1 VEAALALS
9 GKALYLIQR
18 EPRRS
23 EPRLRRTRRRAETVL
38 ALLFAAIIT
47 LAGGGAVYFASTMA
61 VHSDPTAV
69 PSTPG
74 VHAERYSRAIEE
86 SRRLAHAL
94 LLEENLPG
102 LSVAVARDGEMVWTE
117 GFGWADV
124 EGRRP
129 VTPRTQFRLGSV
141 SKTLTAAAIA
151 LLHERGR
158 IDLDAPVQTY
168 VPAYPQKPWTVT
180 TRQLMGD
187 IAGVHRIRG
196 DNNDNPPGG
205 QCASLDEALATFA
218 DEPLLFEPGTRY
230 RFSTYGWILLSAV
243 VEAAAGESLPVFITR
258 EILEPLGMASTVLED
273 GADVRDIT
281 TFYIPRASMRT
292 KLGVRKRSRPHNS
305 CLAGAG
311 AFFSTPSDLVR
322 FGRAML
328 KPGLL
333 KADTVALFQTPLRL
347 ESGASTDFALGWKVE
362 RVQLAGA
369 PARMVAHR
377 ATPNGGTVALL
388 TFPDHGVVVAAA
400 SNISPAEGVDPIAR
414 KIAEAF
420 TTPPTD
426 K

>member
-1 VEAALALS
+1 M
-9 GKALYLIQR
+9 
-18 EPRRS
+18 
-23 EPRLRRTRRRAETVL
+23 L
-38 ALLFAAIIT
+38 ALLFVAVIT
-47 LAGGGAVYFASTMA
+47 LAGGGALYFVSTMA
-61 VHSDPTAV
+61 VHSDPAAV

-74 VHAERYSRAIEE
+74 VHAERYSGAIDE
-86 SRRLAHAL
+86 SRRLAHSL

-102 LSVAVARDGEMVWTE
+102 LSVAVARDGEIVWTE

-124 EGRRP
+124 ESRVP

-141 SKTLTAAAIA
+141 SKTLTAAAVA
-151 LLHERGR
+151 LLYERGR

-187 IAGVHRIRG
+187 IAGIHRIRG

-205 QCASLDEALATFA
+205 HCAGLNEALATFA

-230 RFSTYGWILLSAV
+230 RFSTYGWILVSAV
-243 VEAAAGESLPVFITR
+243 VEAAAGEPLPMFMRR
-258 EILEPLGMASTVLED
+258 ELVEPLGMKSTVLEG
-273 GADVRDIT
+273 GADVPDLT
-281 TFYIPRASMRT
+281 SFYIPRASMRT
-292 KLGVRKRSRPHNS
+292 KLGVRKGARPDNS

-311 AFFSTPSDLVR
+311 AFFSTTSDLVR
-322 FGRAML
+322 FGSAML

-333 KADTVALFQTPLRL
+333 KTDTIALLQTPLRL

-377 ATPNGGTVALL
+377 ATPNGSTVALL
-388 TFPDHGVVVAAA
+388 IFPDHGVVVAAA
-400 SNISPAEGVDPIAR
+400 SNISPAEGVDATGR
-414 KIAEAF
+414 KIADAF
-420 TTPPTD
+420 TKPPTD

>member
-1 VEAALALS
+1 M
-9 GKALYLIQR
+9 
-18 EPRRS
+18 RS
-23 EPRLRRTRRRAETVL
+23 RAETAL

-47 LAGGGAVYFASTMA
+47 LAGGGAVYFVSTMA
-61 VHSDPTAV
+61 VHSDPAAV

-74 VHAERYSRAIEE
+74 VRAERYSDAIEE

-94 LLEENLPG
+94 LLEDNLPG
-102 LSVAVARDGEMVWTE
+102 LSVAVARDGEIVWTE

-124 EGRRP
+124 EDGLP

-141 SKTLTAAAIA
+141 SKTLTAAA
-151 LLHERGR
+151 LLLLRERGR

-196 DNNDNPPGG
+196 DDNDNPPGG

-218 DEPLLFEPGTRY
+218 AEPLLFEPGTRY

-243 VEAAAGESLPVFITR
+243 LQAAAEEPLPVFMTR
-258 EILEPLGMASTVLED
+258 EILEPLGMDSTVLED
-273 GADVRDIT
+273 RDEVPAIT
-281 TFYIPRASMRT
+281 SFYIPRASMRT
-292 KLGVRKRSRPHNS
+292 KLGVRKGSRQHNS
-305 CLAGAG
+305 CLGGAG

-322 FGRAML
+322 FGSAML

-333 KADTVALFQTPLRL
+333 KAESIALLHTPLRL
-347 ESGASTDFALGWKVE
+347 ESGASTDFALGWKVQ
-362 RVQLAGA
+362 RVPLAGT

-377 ATPNGGTVALL
+377 ATPNGSTVALL
-388 TFPDHGVVVAAA
+388 TFPDHGVAVAVA
-400 SNISPAEGVDPIAR
+400 SNISPAEGVDPTGR

-420 TTPPTD
+420 AKPPRD
-426 K
+426 N

>member
-1 VEAALALS
+1 LLLVAKLFIFKSTTEEVSPALS
-9 GKALYLIQR
+9 
-18 EPRRS
+18 
-23 EPRLRRTRRRAETVL
+23 RTRWRAETLL

-47 LAGGGAVYFASTMA
+47 FAGGGALYFASTMA
-61 VHSDPTAV
+61 VHSDPAAV
-69 PSTPG
+69 PSIPG
-74 VHAERYSRAIEE
+74 VHGERYADAIEK
-86 SRRLAHAL
+86 SRRLVHAL

-102 LSVAVARDGEMVWTE
+102 LSVAVARNGEIVWTE
-117 GFGWADV
+117 GFGWADL
-124 EGRRP
+124 EGRVP

-141 SKTLTAAAIA
+141 SKTLTAAAVA

-168 VPAYPQKPWTVT
+168 VPAYPQKRWTVT

-243 VEAAAGESLPVFITR
+243 VEAAAGEPLAIFMTR
-258 EILEPLGMASTVLED
+258 EILEPLGMESTVLED
-273 GADVRDIT
+273 GADVANIT
-281 TFYIPRASMRT
+281 SFYIPRASMRT
-292 KLGVRKRSRPHNS
+292 KLGVRKVLRPHNS

-322 FGRAML
+322 FGWAML

-333 KADTVALFQTPLRL
+333 KADTIALLQTPLGL

-369 PARMVAHR
+369 AARMVAHR
-377 ATPNGGTVALL
+377 ATPNGSTVALL
-388 TFPDHGVVVAAA
+388 MFPDHGVVVAAA
-400 SNISPAEGVDPIAR
+400 SNIAPAEGVDPTAR

-420 TTPPTD
+420 TKPATD
-426 K
+426 N

>member
-1 VEAALALS
+1 MSRSTRWPWEAALV
-9 GKALYLIQR
+9 
-18 EPRRS
+18 
-23 EPRLRRTRRRAETVL
+23 VL
-38 ALLFAAIIT
+38 LAIIAT
-47 LAGGGAVYFASTMA
+47 GVGGGALYFVATMA
-61 VHSDPTAV
+61 VHSDPAAI

-74 VHAERYSRAIEE
+74 VHAERYSAAVEE

-102 LSVAVARDGEMVWTE
+102 LSVAVARDGEIVWTE
-117 GFGWADV
+117 GFGWADL
-124 EGRRP
+124 EGRVP

-141 SKTLTAAAIA
+141 SKTLTAAAVA

-158 IDLDAPVQTY
+158 IDLDAPIQTY

-205 QCASLDEALATFA
+205 PCAGLDEALEIFA

-230 RFSTYGWILLSAV
+230 RFSTYGWILLSAA
-243 VEAAAGESLPVFITR
+243 VEAAAREPLPGFLTR
-258 EILEPLGMASTVLED
+258 EILEPLDMKSTVLED
-273 GADVRDIT
+273 GADVPDMT
-281 TFYIPRASMRT
+281 SFYIPRANMRT
-292 KLGVRKRSRPHNS
+292 TLGVKKGARPDTS

-311 AFFSTPSDLVR
+311 AFFSTPSDMVR
-322 FGRAML
+322 FGSAML

-333 KADTVALFQTPLRL
+333 KAETIALLQTPLRL
-347 ESGASTDFALGWKVE
+347 ASGASTDFALGWKVE

-377 ATPNGGTVALL
+377 ATPNGSTVALL
-388 TFPDHGVVVAAA
+388 TFPDQGVVVAAA
-400 SNISPAEGVDPIAR
+400 ANISPAEGVDRVGR

-420 TTPPTD
+420 TRPRSD
-426 K
+426 R

>member
-1 VEAALALS
+1 MLAL
-9 GKALYLIQR
+9 I
-18 EPRRS
+18 
-23 EPRLRRTRRRAETVL
+23 
-38 ALLFAAIIT
+38 FAVIIT
-47 LAGGGAVYFASTMA
+47 LGGGGALYFASTMA
-61 VHSDPTAV
+61 VHPDPAAV

-74 VHAERYSRAIEE
+74 VHAERYSGAIEE

-94 LLEENLPG
+94 LLEDNLPG
-102 LSVAVARDGEMVWTE
+102 LSVAVARDGEIVWTQ
-117 GFGWADV
+117 GFGWADL
-124 EGRRP
+124 EGRMP

-141 SKTLTAAAIA
+141 SKTLTAAALV

-158 IDLDAPVQTY
+158 IDLDAPVQIY

-196 DNNDNPPGG
+196 DNNDNPPSGE
-205 QCASLDEALATFA
+205 CASLDEALATFA
-218 DEPLLFEPGTRY
+218 DEPLLFQPGTRY

-243 VEAAAGESLPVFITR
+243 VESAAGEPLPKFMTR
-258 EILEPLGMASTVLED
+258 EILEPLGMESTVLED
-273 GADVRDIT
+273 RVEVPDPT
-281 TFYIPRASMRT
+281 SSYIPRANMRT
-292 KLGVRKRSRPHNS
+292 KLGVRKGARLHNS
-305 CLAGAG
+305 CLSGAG

-322 FGRAML
+322 FGSAML

-333 KADTVALFQTPLRL
+333 KADTIALLQSPLRL
-347 ESGASTDFALGWKVE
+347 ESGASTNFALGWKVE
-362 RVQLAGA
+362 HVTLAGA

-377 ATPNGGTVALL
+377 ATPNGSTVALL

-400 SNISPAEGVDPIAR
+400 SNISPAEGLDPTGR

-420 TTPPTD
+420 TKPLTD

>member
-1 VEAALALS
+1 MSRARWRAETALALLC
-9 GKALYLIQR
+9 AIFI
-18 EPRRS
+18 
-23 EPRLRRTRRRAETVL
+23 TVV
-38 ALLFAAIIT
+38 
-47 LAGGGAVYFASTMA
+47 GGGALYFASTMT
-61 VHSDPTAV
+61 VHPDPAGV

-74 VHAERYSRAIEE
+74 VRAEWYGAAIEE

-94 LLEENLPG
+94 LLEDNLPG
-102 LSVAVARDGEMVWTE
+102 LSVAVAKNGEIVWTE
-117 GFGWADV
+117 GFGWADL
-124 EGRRP
+124 EGRLP

-141 SKTLTAAAIA
+141 SKTLTAAALA

-168 VPAYPQKPWTVT
+168 VPAYPKKPWAVT

-205 QCASLDEALATFA
+205 QCANLGDALATFA

-243 VEAAAGESLPVFITR
+243 VEAAAGEPLASFVTR
-258 EILEPLGMASTVLED
+258 EILAPLGMVSTVLED
-273 GADVRDIT
+273 GADVPEST
-281 TFYIPRASMRT
+281 SFYIPRASMRT
-292 KLGVRKRSRPHNS
+292 KLGVRPASRPHNS

-311 AFFSTPSDLVR
+311 AFFSAPADLVR
-322 FGRAML
+322 FGSAML
-328 KPGLL
+328 EPGLL
-333 KADTVALFQTPLRL
+333 KADSIALLHTPLRL
-347 ESGASTDFALGWKVE
+347 ASGASTDFALGWKVE
-362 RVQLAGA
+362 RVQLGGA

-377 ATPNGGTVALL
+377 ATPNGSTVALL
-388 TFPDHGVVVAAA
+388 LFPDHGVVVAAA
-400 SNISPAEGVDPIAR
+400 SNISPAEGLDPASR

-420 TTPPTD
+420 TRSSTE

>member
-1 VEAALALS
+1 LS
-9 GKALYLIQR
+9 
-18 EPRRS
+18 
-23 EPRLRRTRRRAETVL
+23 RTRWRAETAL

-47 LAGGGAVYFASTMA
+47 FAGGGAVYFVSTMA
-61 VHSDPTAV
+61 VHTDPAAV

-74 VHAERYSRAIEE
+74 VHAERYSAAIEE

-94 LLEENLPG
+94 LLEDNLPG
-102 LSVAVARDGEMVWTE
+102 LSVAVARDGEIVWTE
-117 GFGWADV
+117 GFGWADL
-124 EGRRP
+124 EARIP
-129 VTPRTQFRLGSV
+129 LTPLTQFRLGSV
-141 SKTLTAAAIA
+141 SKTLTAAALA

-205 QCASLDEALATFA
+205 QCASLDEAVATFA

-230 RFSTYGWILLSAV
+230 RFSTYGWILLSAA
-243 VEAAAGESLPVFITR
+243 VEAAAAEPLAKFMTR
-258 EILEPLGMASTVLED
+258 EILEPLGMERTVVED
-273 GADVRDIT
+273 DADVPDLT
-281 TFYIPRASMRT
+281 SFYIPRANMRT
-292 KLGVRKRSRPHNS
+292 KLGVRKGSRLHNS

-322 FGRAML
+322 FGSAML

-333 KADTVALFQTPLRL
+333 KADTIALLQTPLRL
-347 ESGASTDFALGWKVE
+347 ESGTSTDFALGWKVE

-377 ATPNGGTVALL
+377 ATPNGSTVALL
-388 TFPDHGVVVAAA
+388 MFPDHGVVVAAA
-400 SNISPAEGVDPIAR
+400 SNISPAEGVDATGR

-420 TTPPTD
+420 TKSPTHN
-426 K
+426 

>member
-1 VEAALALS
+1 MS
-9 GKALYLIQR
+9 
-18 EPRRS
+18 
-23 EPRLRRTRRRAETVL
+23 RTRWRAETVL
-38 ALLFAAIIT
+38 APLFAAIIT
-47 LAGGGAVYFASTMA
+47 VVGGGALYFASTMA

-74 VHAERYSRAIEE
+74 VQAKRYSRAIEE

-102 LSVAVARDGEMVWTE
+102 LSVAVARDGEIVWTE
-117 GFGWADV
+117 GFGWADLEV
-124 EGRRP
+124 RMP
-129 VTPRTQFRLGSV
+129 VTPRTKFRLGSV
-141 SKTLTAAAIA
+141 SKTLTAAAVA
-151 LLHERGR
+151 LLHERER

-205 QCASLDEALATFA
+205 QCASLDEALATFG

-230 RFSTYGWILLSAV
+230 RFSTYGWIVVSAV
-243 VEAAAGESLPVFITR
+243 VEAAAGESLPIFMTR
-258 EILEPLGMASTVLED
+258 EILEPLAMARTVLED
-273 GADVRDIT
+273 RADVPDMT
-281 TFYIPRASMRT
+281 SFYIPRANMRT
-292 KLGVRKRSRPHNS
+292 KLGVRKRSRPHTS

-322 FGRAML
+322 FGSAML

-333 KADTVALFQTPLRL
+333 KADSIALLQTPLRL
-347 ESGASTDFALGWKVE
+347 KSGASTDFALGWKVQH
-362 RVQLAGA
+362 VQLAGA

-377 ATPNGGTVALL
+377 ATPNGSTVALL
-388 TFPDHGVVVAAA
+388 TFPDHGVVVAVA
-400 SNISPAEGVDPIAR
+400 SNISPAEGVDPTGR

-420 TTPPTD
+420 TKPPTD
-426 K
+426 N

>member
-1 VEAALALS
+1 VSHTRWRAEAALAL
-9 GKALYLIQR
+9 LC
-18 EPRRS
+18 
-23 EPRLRRTRRRAETVL
+23 
-38 ALLFAAIIT
+38 AAIVT
-47 LAGGGAVYFASTMA
+47 VVGGGALYFASTMA
-61 VHSDPTAV
+61 VHPDPAAV

-74 VHAERYSRAIEE
+74 VHARQHSGAIDE
-86 SRRLAHAL
+86 SRRLAHTL

-102 LSVAVARDGEMVWTE
+102 LSVAVARDGEIVWTE
-117 GFGWADV
+117 GFGWADL
-124 EGRRP
+124 EGRKP
-129 VTPRTQFRLGSV
+129 VTPQTQFRLGSV
-141 SKTLTAAAIA
+141 SKTLTAAAVA

-180 TRQLMGD
+180 TRRLMGD

-205 QCASLDEALATFA
+205 HCAGLEDALATFA

-243 VEAAAGESLPVFITR
+243 VEAAAGEPLPTFLTR
-258 EILEPLGMASTVLED
+258 EILEPLSMESTVLED
-273 GADVRDIT
+273 RPEVPDVT
-281 TFYIPRASMRT
+281 SSYIPRAAMRT
-292 KLGVRKRSRPHNS
+292 RLGVRKRSRPDAS
-305 CLAGAG
+305 CLSGAG

-322 FGRAML
+322 FGSAML

-333 KADTVALFQTPLRL
+333 KADTLRLLQTPLRL

-377 ATPNGGTVALL
+377 ATPNGSTVALL
-388 TFPDHGVVVAAA
+388 TFPDHGVVVAVA
-400 SNISPAEGVDPIAR
+400 SNISPAEGVDPTGR
-414 KIAEAF
+414 KIADAF
-420 TTPPTD
+420 TKP
-426 K
+426 

>member
-1 VEAALALS
+1 LSRSTRWPWEAAL
-9 GKALYLIQR
+9 
-18 EPRRS
+18 
-23 EPRLRRTRRRAETVL
+23 VV
-38 ALLFAAIIT
+38 LFAVIAT
-47 LAGGGAVYFASTMA
+47 VVGGGALYFVSTMA
-61 VHSDPTAV
+61 VHSDPAAI

-74 VHAERYSRAIEE
+74 VHAERYSGAMEE

-102 LSVAVARDGEMVWTE
+102 LSVAVARDGEIVWTE
-117 GFGWADV
+117 GFGWADL
-124 EGRRP
+124 EGRKP

-141 SKTLTAAAIA
+141 SKTLTAAAVA

-158 IDLDAPVQTY
+158 IDLDAPIQTY
-168 VPAYPQKPWTVT
+168 VPAYRQKPWTVT

-196 DNNDNPPGG
+196 DDNDNPPGG
-205 QCASLDEALATFA
+205 HCASLDDALEIFA

-243 VEAAAGESLPVFITR
+243 VEAAAGEPFPRFMTR
-258 EILEPLGMASTVLED
+258 EILEPLSMESTVLED
-273 GADVRDIT
+273 GADVPDLT
-281 TFYIPRASMRT
+281 SFYIPRASMRT
-292 KLGVRKRSRPHNS
+292 RLGVRKGSRPPTS

-311 AFFSTPSDLVR
+311 AFFSTPSDMVR
-322 FGRAML
+322 FGSAML

-333 KADTVALFQTPLRL
+333 KAETIALLQTPLRL

-377 ATPNGGTVALL
+377 ATPNGSTVALL

-400 SNISPAEGVDPIAR
+400 SNISPAEGVDR
-414 KIAEAF
+414 VGRNIAEVF
-420 TTPPTD
+420 MRPPSD
-426 K
+426 H

>member
-1 VEAALALS
+1 MSRSTRRHWEAAFA
-9 GKALYLIQR
+9 
-18 EPRRS
+18 
-23 EPRLRRTRRRAETVL
+23 V
-38 ALLFAAIIT
+38 LFAGVAT
-47 LAGGGAVYFASTMA
+47 VVGGGALYFLSTMT
-61 VHSDPTAV
+61 VHTDPAAV

-74 VHAERYSRAIEE
+74 VHAERYSSAIEE

-102 LSVAVARDGEMVWTE
+102 LSVAVARDGAIVWTE
-117 GFGWADV
+117 GFGWADL
-124 EGRRP
+124 EGRMP

-141 SKTLTAAAIA
+141 SKTLTAAALA

-168 VPAYPQKPWTVT
+168 VPAYPQKPWTIT

-196 DNNDNPPGG
+196 DNNDNLPGG
-205 QCASLDEALATFA
+205 DCANLDDALATFA

-230 RFSTYGWILLSAV
+230 RFSTNGWILLSAV
-243 VEAAAGESLPVFITR
+243 VEAAAGEPLPRFMTR
-258 EILEPLGMASTVLED
+258 EILDPLGMKSTVLED
-273 GADVRDIT
+273 DANVPDIT
-281 TFYIPRASMRT
+281 SFYIPRASMRT
-292 KLGVRKRSRPHNS
+292 TLGVRKESRPHNS

-322 FGRAML
+322 FGSAMV

-333 KADTVALFQTPLRL
+333 KAETIALLQTPLRL

-362 RVQLAGA
+362 RIQLAGA

-377 ATPNGGTVALL
+377 ATPKGSTVVLL
-388 TFPDHGVVVAAA
+388 TFPDQGIVVAAA
-400 SNISPAEGVDPIAR
+400 SNISPAEGVDPLGR

-420 TTPPTD
+420 TRPSSSH
-426 K
+426 

>member
-1 VEAALALS
+1 
-9 GKALYLIQR
+9 
-18 EPRRS
+18 
-23 EPRLRRTRRRAETVL
+23 
-38 ALLFAAIIT
+38 
-47 LAGGGAVYFASTMA
+47 
-61 VHSDPTAV
+61 
-69 PSTPG
+69 
-74 VHAERYSRAIEE
+74 
-86 SRRLAHAL
+86 
-94 LLEENLPG
+94 
-102 LSVAVARDGEMVWTE
+102 
-117 GFGWADV
+117 
-124 EGRRP
+124 
-129 VTPRTQFRLGSV
+129 
-141 SKTLTAAAIA
+141 
-151 LLHERGR
+151 
-158 IDLDAPVQTY
+158 
-168 VPAYPQKPWTVT
+168 
-180 TRQLMGD
+180 MGD

>member
-1 VEAALALS
+1 LS
-9 GKALYLIQR
+9 
-18 EPRRS
+18 
-23 EPRLRRTRRRAETVL
+23 RTRWRAETAL

-47 LAGGGAVYFASTMA
+47 FAGGGAVYFVSTMA
-61 VHSDPTAV
+61 VHTDPAAV

-74 VHAERYSRAIEE
+74 VHAERYSAAIEE

-94 LLEENLPG
+94 LLEDNLPG
-102 LSVAVARDGEMVWTE
+102 LSVAVARDGEIVWTE
-117 GFGWADV
+117 GFGWADL
-124 EGRRP
+124 EARIP
-129 VTPRTQFRLGSV
+129 LTPLTQFRLGSV
-141 SKTLTAAAIA
+141 SKTLTAAALA

-205 QCASLDEALATFA
+205 QCASLDEAVATFA

-230 RFSTYGWILLSAV
+230 RFSTYGWILLSAA
-243 VEAAAGESLPVFITR
+243 VEAAAAEPLAKFMTR
-258 EILEPLGMASTVLED
+258 EILEPLGMERTVVED
-273 GADVRDIT
+273 DADVPDLT
-281 TFYIPRASMRT
+281 SFYIPRANMRT
-292 KLGVRKRSRPHNS
+292 KLGVRKGSRLHNS

-311 AFFSTPSDLVR
+311 AFFSTTSDLVR
-322 FGRAML
+322 FGSAML

-333 KADTVALFQTPLRL
+333 KADTIALLQTPLRL
-347 ESGASTDFALGWKVE
+347 ESGTSTDFALGWKVE

-369 PARMVAHR
+369 TARMVAHR
-377 ATPNGGTVALL
+377 ATPNGNTVALL
-388 TFPDHGVVVAAA
+388 TFPDHGVVVAVA
-400 SNISPAEGVDPIAR
+400 SNISPAEGVDPTGR

-420 TTPPTD
+420 TKPPTD
-426 K
+426 N

>member
-1 VEAALALS
+1 LSRSTRRHWEAAFA
-9 GKALYLIQR
+9 
-18 EPRRS
+18 
-23 EPRLRRTRRRAETVL
+23 V
-38 ALLFAAIIT
+38 LFAVVAT
-47 LAGGGAVYFASTMA
+47 VVGGGALYFVSTMT
-61 VHSDPTAV
+61 VHTDPAAV

-74 VHAERYSRAIEE
+74 VHAERYSGAIEE

-102 LSVAVARDGEMVWTE
+102 LSVAVARDGEIVWTE
-117 GFGWADV
+117 GFGWADL
-124 EGRRP
+124 EGRVP

-141 SKTLTAAAIA
+141 SKTLTAAAVA
-151 LLHERGR
+151 MLHERGR

-168 VPAYPQKPWTVT
+168 VPAYPQKPWTIT

-205 QCASLDEALATFA
+205 QCASVHDALATFA

-243 VEAAAGESLPVFITR
+243 VEAAAGEPLPMFMTR
-258 EILEPLGMASTVLED
+258 EILEPLGMESTVLDD
-273 GADVRDIT
+273 GANVPDIT
-281 TFYIPRASMRT
+281 SFYIPRASMRT
-292 KLGVRKRSRPHNS
+292 RLGVRKGARLHNS

-322 FGRAML
+322 FGSAML

-333 KADTVALFQTPLRL
+333 KAETIALLQTPLRL
-347 ESGASTDFALGWKVE
+347 KSGASTDFALGWKVE

-377 ATPNGGTVALL
+377 ATPNGSTVALL

-400 SNISPAEGVDPIAR
+400 SNISPADGVDPLGR
-414 KIAEAF
+414 KIAEIF
-420 TTPPTD
+420 TRPSSD
-426 K
+426 N

>member
-1 VEAALALS
+1 MVVGALSRSTRKRWEAALIV
-9 GKALYLIQR
+9 LI
-18 EPRRS
+18 
-23 EPRLRRTRRRAETVL
+23 AVVATVV
-38 ALLFAAIIT
+38 
-47 LAGGGAVYFASTMA
+47 GGGALYFVSTMA
-61 VHSDPTAV
+61 VHSDPAAV

-74 VHAERYSRAIEE
+74 VHAERYAAAIEE

-94 LLEENLPG
+94 LLDDNLPG
-102 LSVAVARDGEMVWTE
+102 LSVAVARDGEIVWTE

-124 EGRRP
+124 EDRIP

-141 SKTLTAAAIA
+141 SKTLTAAAVA

-158 IDLDAPVQTY
+158 IDLDAPVQAY

-196 DNNDNPPGG
+196 DNNDNPPGD
-205 QCASLDEALATFA
+205 QCANLDEALATFA

-230 RFSTYGWILLSAV
+230 RFSTYGWILVSAV
-243 VEAAAGESLPVFITR
+243 VEAAATEPFRTFMTH
-258 EILEPLGMASTVLED
+258 EILEPLGMESTVVD
-273 GADVRDIT
+273 DDADVPEIT
-281 TFYIPRASMRT
+281 SFYIPRASMRT
-292 KLGVRKRSRPHNS
+292 KLGVRKGPRLQNS

-311 AFFSTPSDLVR
+311 AFFSTPSDLAR
-322 FGRAML
+322 FGSSML

-333 KADTVALFQTPLRL
+333 TADTIALLQTPLHL
-347 ESGASTDFALGWKVE
+347 ESGVSTDFALGWKVQH
-362 RVQLAGA
+362 VQLAGA

-377 ATPNGGTVALL
+377 ATPNGSTVALL

-400 SNISPAEGVDPIAR
+400 SNISPAEGVDSVAR

-420 TTPPTD
+420 A
-426 K
+426 KHNH